1 MSKERPF
8 MKIVATVDFSI
19 TSESLLKH
27 TKEYAKK
34 LDAEVF
40 LFHAEPDKNGI
51 HPDEVD
57 NTPEAV
63 RLKKDAKALEHAGV
77 KVTPVFVRGPV
88 CENILKEAIGMRAD
102 LIILGAHGHGGLSCK
117 ASVGHISECVLLK
130 SKIPVLII
138 PS

>member
-1 MSKERPF
+1 

-19 TSESLLKH
+19 ASESLLKY

-40 LFHAEPDKNGI
+40 LFHSEPEKKGVD
-51 HPDEVD
+51 PDSVD
-57 NTPEAV
+57 TTPEAI
-63 RLKKDAKALEHAGV
+63 RLRKDAKALEHAGV
-77 KVTPVFVRGPV
+77 KVTPVFVQGPV
-88 CENILKEAIGMRAD
+88 CDNILKEALEMKAD
-102 LIILGAHGHGGLSCK
+102 LIILGAHGHGGGLSCK
-117 ASVGHISECVLLK
+117 MAVGHISECVLLK